1 MKNKKIKTRVFDYGI
16 VIFLIVLIFIFS
28 VTSKYF
34 FTFNNITNIIRQ
46 ISIVGIST
54 VAMTMVILTGGID
67 LSVGAMLALSSVLLA
82 KMMTSGVSMYLA
94 IPITLIIGIVMGLF
108 NGFLINKIKI
118 SPLISTLGTMTIY
131 RGLTYIATSGLPIYG
146 FPQGFSFIGQGY
158 IGKIPVPVFILIGVY
173 IIGFIILYMTNFGVH
188 VYGVGGSE
196 KASLLSGVKVD
207 LLKYKVYAISGF
219 LAALAGV
226 VSLSRINS
234 ALPNTGT
241 GFELD
246 VVTAVVLGGISVN
259 GGVGKLSGVII
270 GCLIIGILSNG
281 MILLNIGEYYQMV
294 VKGVVLLVAVGID
307 NYTKNNS
314 LR

>member
-1 MKNKKIKTRVFDYGI
+1 MKNKKINNKVFDYGI
-16 VIFLIVLIFIFS
+16 VMFLICLIVIFS
-28 VTSKYF
+28 LSNKYF
-34 FTFNNITNIIRQ
+34 FTFNNITNILRQ

-67 LSVGAMLALSSVLLA
+67 LSVGSMLALSAIMLA
-82 KMMTSGVSMYLA
+82 KMMTSGINMFIA
-94 IPITLIIGIVMGLF
+94 IPITLVLGVMMGCF

-131 RGLTYIATSGLPIYG
+131 RGITYIVTSGLPVYG
-146 FPQGFSFIGQGY
+146 FPKGFSFIGQGY
-158 IGKIPVPVFILIGVY
+158 IGKIPVPIFILVGVY
-173 IIGFIILYMTNFGVH
+173 IVGFIILYMTKFGVH
-188 VYGVGGSE
+188 VYGIGGSE
-196 KASLLSGVKVD
+196 KASLLSGIKVNKV
-207 LLKYKVYAISGF
+207 KYKVYALSGF
-219 LAALAGV
+219 LASLAGV

-234 ALPNTGT
+234 GVPNMGN

-246 VVTAVVLGGISVN
+246 VVTAVVLGGVSVN

-307 NYTKNNS
+307 NYTKKVN
-314 LR
+314 

>member
-1 MKNKKIKTRVFDYGI
+1 MKNKKINNKVFDYGI
-16 VIFLIVLIFIFS
+16 VMFLICLIVIFS
-28 VTSKYF
+28 LSNKYF
-34 FTFNNITNIIRQ
+34 FTFNNITNILRQ

-67 LSVGAMLALSSVLLA
+67 LSVGSMLALSAIMLA
-82 KMMTSGVSMYLA
+82 KMMTSGINMFIA
-94 IPITLIIGIVMGLF
+94 IPITLVLGVVMGCF

-131 RGLTYIATSGLPIYG
+131 RGITYIVTSGLPVYG
-146 FPQGFSFIGQGY
+146 FPKGFSFIGQGY
-158 IGKIPVPVFILIGVY
+158 IGKIPVPVFILVGVY
-173 IIGFIILYMTNFGVH
+173 IVGFIILYMTKFGVH
-188 VYGVGGSE
+188 VYGIGGSE
-196 KASLLSGVKVD
+196 KASLLSGIKVNKV
-207 LLKYKVYAISGF
+207 KYKVYALSGF

-234 ALPNTGT
+234 GVPNMGN

-246 VVTAVVLGGISVN
+246 VVTAVVLGGVSVN

-307 NYTKNNS
+307 NYTKKGN
-314 LR
+314 